1 MNTSIKLDLP
11 TDVRADHGHFIRELD
26 AAVETHMGWTR
37 RVMRCAILRTSPGE
51 DVLNPVAHT
60 LCHFGR
66 WFITRQADFEN
77 LDVPKTQRVIVVH
90 RSMHDAIRS
99 ICTNLLAGRPGI
111 SADLD
116 DFEQTQTE
124 LIKLLAEFKTQILAT
139 AAHQDQLTGLP
150 LRFGIEQ
157 EFVKLQKLRDRH
169 KLLLYAAM
177 IDIDHFKKVNDT
189 YGHQVGD
196 AALRHV
202 ADTIKRNLRDNDLLF
217 RFGGEEFLLLMLAG
231 TPEESTAASERLI
244 NAVRST
250 PAPIPLRTPLTLTI
264 TMGISDAVD
273 NDNLGAVIAR
283 ADRALYEGKR
293 AGRDRYILAHG

>member
-11 TDVRADHGHFIRELD
+11 IDVRPDHGYFIRELD

-51 DVLNPVAHT
+51 DVLDPVAHT

-66 WFITRQADFEN
+66 WFMTRHADFESLN
-77 LDVPKTQRVIVVH
+77 VPKTQRVIVVH
-90 RSMHDAIRS
+90 RAMHDAIRS
-99 ICTNLLAGRPGI
+99 ICTNVLAGRPGI

-139 AAHQDQLTGLP
+139 AAQQDQLTGLP

-157 EFVKLQKLRDRH
+157 EFVRFQKLRERH
-169 KLLLYAAM
+169 KLLLYVAM

-196 AALRHV
+196 TALRHV
-202 ADTIKRNLRDNDLLF
+202 SDTIKRNLRDNDLLF

-244 NAVRST
+244 NAVRS
-250 PAPIPLRTPLTLTI
+250 APVSIPLRTPLTLTI
-264 TMGISDAVD
+264 TMGISDAAD
-273 NDNLGAVIAR
+273 NETLGTVIAR

-293 AGRDRYILAHG
+293 AGRDRYIVAHG